1 MAVSRRLPSLEK
13 IKKWAGEDNRLSV
26 LVAGETGTGKSS
38 LVNKIIGENV
48 ASAGLGSRSIQKDV
62 TCYVKTI
69 HDHTASI
76 GCHRVLLYDTPGLN
90 DTDLTA
96 EEICRMMVEK
106 TSGCVHVLI
115 YCIDITSRFRRSDR
129 ELLTNLTKTFGT
141 GIFDR
146 TVFALT
152 KADRVLSEN
161 PEKDLDALRGEFKK
175 DVHGTL
181 RDAGIPEERVKAI
194 PFALTA
200 TKDDH
205 FVPPECQQG
214 GENEIR
220 NWYWK
225 EQLLLYMMA
234 RVDPSA
240 VFVLVELH
248 ESTLS
253 KFLQNHPY
261 IAGVGSFA
269 LGAAFMATG
278 GLAGVAAASTVV
290 GSEVVAVLGGIGV
303 GGEIG
308 SMLHGVV
315 SKKFCEWFKIKQE

>member
-1 MAVSRRLPSLEK
+1 
-13 IKKWAGEDNRLSV
+13 
-26 LVAGETGTGKSS
+26 
-38 LVNKIIGENV
+38 
-48 ASAGLGSRSIQKDV
+48 
-62 TCYVKTI
+62 
-69 HDHTASI
+69 
-76 GCHRVLLYDTPGLN
+76 
-90 DTDLTA
+90 
-96 EEICRMMVEK
+96 MMVEK
-106 TSGCVHVLI
+106 TSSCIHVLI

-129 ELLTNLTKTFGT
+129 KLLTNLTKIFGT

-152 KADRVLSEN
+152 KADRALSEN
-161 PEKDLDALRGEFKK
+161 PEMDLDALRDEFKE
-175 DVHGTL
+175 DVYGTL
-181 RDAGIPEERVKAI
+181 RDAGVPEQTVKDI
-194 PFALTA
+194 PFSLTA

-248 ESTLS
+248 ESTLN

-278 GLAGVAAASTVV
+278 GLAGVAGVAAATAVV
-290 GSEVVAVLGGIGV
+290 GAEATTVAVVGGIIRS
-303 GGEIG
+303 GG
-308 SMLHGVV
+308 
-315 SKKFCEWFKIKQE
+315 